1 MAHDV
6 TAVNV
11 MTGEITKRNYTAEEV
26 AENAKNAPT
35 VEMKMAR
42 IRQRRDTLLHETDWW
57 SLADSPE
64 MSDDMKT
71 YRQALRD
78 LPASKSNPDD
88 IIFPSKP

>member
-42 IRQRRDTLLHETDWW
+42 IRQRRDALLHETDWW

-64 MSDDMKT
+64 MTDAQKN

-78 LPASKSNPDD
+78 LPASVDADNPVY
-88 IIFPSKP
+88 PEKP

>member
-1 MAHDV
+1 MVDV
-6 TAVNV
+6 IEHNIASGSTIKRAYTEAEK
-11 MTGEITKRNYTAEEV
+11 TGIAEMQ
-26 AENAKNAPT
+26 PT
-35 VEMKMAR
+35 TEEKWAR
-42 IRQRRDTLLHETDWW
+42 IRNRRNGLLHETDYAA
-57 SLADSPE
+57 LPDSPE